1 MADAGGTSPGESF
14 DPVSPPANVA
24 RSPRSRFEREP
35 PKKSVGRFFLLF
47 FFLLYWRGL
56 HNWWSTGD
64 VFLVVVEVWPEKPR
78 CKKKTPTYNPSCSR
92 FFFQN
97 FNSKDGPVP
106 KSVPPQYSPSSMV
119 VLFLKTK
126 KKILFRERAISPV
139 STSAVFRWLIQFQ
152 AKEFQILG
160 TLALVDRFPKIIDE
174 PVKNVRPIADV
185 VKRHCAKRWAA

>member
-47 FFLLYWRGL
+47 FFC
-56 HNWWSTGD
+56 STGGGCIID
-64 VFLVVVEVWPEKPR
+64 DQPAMFFLLLLKSGRRNPGV
-78 CKKKTPTYNPSCSR
+78 KKKTPTYNPSCSR

-126 KKILFRERAISPV
+126 KKDPFSRTRYQPSFNISGF
-139 STSAVFRWLIQFQ
+139 S
-152 AKEFQILG
+152 
-160 TLALVDRFPKIIDE
+160 LVNTISS
-174 PVKNVRPIADV
+174 
-185 VKRHCAKRWAA
+185 KRISNTRNAGFGG